1 MRKGHFQN
9 FRELAGEFLLPVF
22 LILLWAAGTRGYFR
36 AEAAGLKKVP
46 ELLDLDYGQRK
57 FSYDGPIQILA
68 DRAVRIIP
76 EKSVIYLY
84 NPAIDEQAASY
95 FYLKTRYALYPRK
108 VVDEQK
114 KFDVGAM
121 INSDYVMFYI
131 PADTGPAEVPAL
143 DRLPFLDKVFAYGD
157 REGYMAIYRVGR
169 QL

>member
-1 MRKGHFQN
+1 LRKGNFQN
-9 FRELAGEFLLPVF
+9 IKDLAGEFILPVF
-22 LILLWAAGTRGYFR
+22 LILLWAAGARGYFR

-46 ELLDLDYGQRK
+46 ELLTLDYGQRK

-68 DRAVRIIP
+68 HRAILIIP
-76 EKSVIYLY
+76 EKSVIYFY

-108 VVDEQK
+108 VIDEQK

-121 INSDYVMFYI
+121 MNSDYVMFYI
-131 PADTGPAEVPAL
+131 PADTGVAEVPAL
-143 DRLPFLDKVFAYGD
+143 ERLPFLDKVFAYGD
-157 REGYMAIYRVGR
+157 QEGYMAIYRVSR